1 MNEPTATGQQGG
13 TMPPGGDPNAGGGGA
28 DPNAGGGG
36 APTGNQPDMSTQQ
49 MMDKLGGLLGA
60 DAEGVAEEEAWRL
73 RQDAR
78 NHIDDAMRVFDD
90 QLPNATN
97 GMAMDFIEGMMAQD
111 YTQVIKAVMAA
122 VKVSQ
127 EKEEND
133 KRTGEGDLKVQT
145 GGSGKQGE
153 AKAPKNMGESILA
166 AADQFKN

>member
-1 MNEPTATGQQGG
+1 MNEPTATGQQSGG
-13 TMPPGGDPNAGGGGA
+13 APVGGDPNAGGGGA
-28 DPNAGGGG
+28 DPNAQGG
-36 APTGNQPDMSTQQ
+36 AGNPTDMSTQQ

-60 DAEGVAEEEAWRL
+60 DAEGVAEDEAWRL

-90 QLPNATN
+90 QLPDATN

-133 KRTGEGDLKVQT
+133 KRTNGGDLKVQT

-153 AKAPKNMGESILA
+153 QKPPKTMGESILA
-166 AADQFKN
+166 AADQFKA

>member
-1 MNEPTATGQQGG
+1 MNEPMATGQQGG
-13 TMPPGGDPNAGGGGA
+13 QQGGGAPPAGDQTGGGA
-28 DPNAGGGG
+28 DPNAQGG
-36 APTGNQPDMSTQQ
+36 AGNPTDMSTQQ

-60 DAEGVAEEEAWRL
+60 DAEGVAEDEAWRL

-90 QLPNATN
+90 QLPDATN

-133 KRTGEGDLKVQT
+133 ERTNASDLKVQT

-153 AKAPKNMGESILA
+153 QKAAKSMGESIVN
-166 AADQFKN
+166 AADMFK